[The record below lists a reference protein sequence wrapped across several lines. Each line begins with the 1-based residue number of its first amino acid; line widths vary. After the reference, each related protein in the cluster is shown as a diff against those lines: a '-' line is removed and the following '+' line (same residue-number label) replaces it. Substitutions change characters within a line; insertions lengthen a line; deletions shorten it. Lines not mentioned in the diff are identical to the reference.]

1 MEAQMN
7 DTGIRAA
14 VARTSAD
21 WGGSGVSN
29 TLGVPAEAGV
39 AEGVSSS
46 EIACKMGNDGALRG
60 GLLASEE
67 RNDILWVVQLINGLC
82 QSSHEYPRTAKAEWS
97 NMGGGRLR
105 NVVPHRAGRLGG
117 W

>member
-1 MEAQMN
+1 MN

-14 VARTSAD
+14 AARKSAD

-29 TLGVPAEAGV
+29 TLGVHAEDGV

-46 EIACKMGNDGALRG
+46 EIAREMGDDGASRG

-67 RNDILWVVQLINGLC
+67 RNDISWVVQLIDGLC
-82 QSSHEYPRTAKAEWS
+82 RSSHEYPKTAEAEWS
-97 NMGGGRLR
+97 N
-105 NVVPHRAGRLGG
+105 VVRRKVTECWAPQGKRTRRVVD
-117 W
+117 